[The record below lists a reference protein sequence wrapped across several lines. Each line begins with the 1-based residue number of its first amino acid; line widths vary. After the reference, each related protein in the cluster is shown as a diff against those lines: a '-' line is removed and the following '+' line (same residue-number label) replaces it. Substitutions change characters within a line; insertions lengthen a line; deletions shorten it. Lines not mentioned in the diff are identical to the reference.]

1 MTRKELIQLLD
12 LVAQEKSTHKLN
24 GTVTVWN
31 IKKGLVSVSV
41 IMDHRGRITI
51 GGLPKK

>member
-1 MTRKELIQLLD
+1 MKREELIRLLD

-24 GTVTVWN
+24 GIVTVWN
-31 IKKGLVSVSV
+31 IKQGLVSVSV
-41 IMDHRGRITI
+41 VMDHRGKITI